1 MNYKK
6 KWYIIQSLS
15 GIENKVAELIKKHIK
30 IHNVQNMFGKIMIPT
45 EEVIE
50 IKNGK
55 KKKVKINFFQDIY

>member
-1 MNYKK
+1 MNYEK
-6 KWYIIQSLS
+6 KWYVIQSFS
-15 GIENKVAELIKKHIK
+15 GLENKVADLIKKHIK
-30 IHNVQNMFGKIMIPT
+30 INNVQKMFGEIMIPT